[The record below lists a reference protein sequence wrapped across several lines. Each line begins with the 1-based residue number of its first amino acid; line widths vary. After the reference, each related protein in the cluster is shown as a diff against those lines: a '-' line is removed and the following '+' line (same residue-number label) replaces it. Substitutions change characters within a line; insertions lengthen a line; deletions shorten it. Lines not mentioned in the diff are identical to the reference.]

1 MDPLADKILVISAL
15 VCFVSLGLI
24 NPWWVLIIIVR
35 EFLVTSLRL
44 VAADEGVVIA
54 ANKWGKVKTVSQ
66 IIAIALILAMQY
78 AQELIAAGTLSAFSV
93 GGVPAG
99 MVFLWIGEALMAV
112 TVFFTVLWRNL
123 FKTELEGN
131 RQFEIRKQKAA
142 DALVAFRGLL
152 RFSGLLFLLLSR
164 TLKSQESDVFA
175 ELFFLLHPQI
185 RRAEAYSF
193 LPYGTN
199 KVHPPNQAGSQAI
212 YRIVLRFPFSL
223 CHPERCGFARMKKLY
238 GWIR

>member
-1 MDPLADKILVISAL
+1 MNLPNKLTVLRMAMVPFFVGALLWQELPHNCLIALLLFLAASYTDHLDGKIARSRNLITNFGKFMDPLADKILVISAL

-24 NPWWVLIIIVR
+24 NPWWVLIIIAR

-93 GGVPAG
+93 GGIPSET
-99 MVFLWIGEALMAV
+99 VFLWTGEA
-112 TVFFTVLWRNL
+112 THGGHRVFYGTLRRNL

-131 RQFEIRKQKAA
+131 RQFQIRKTKG
-142 DALVAFRGLL
+142 RGCTCCMPWP
-152 RFSGLLFLLLSR
+152 FM
-164 TLKSQESDVFA
+164 
-175 ELFFLLHPQI
+175 FFGI
-185 RRAEAYSF
+185 VSSVSF
-193 LPYGTN
+193 EP
-199 KVHPPNQAGSQAI
+199 V
-212 YRIVLRFPFSL
+212 
-223 CHPERCGFARMKKLY
+223 
-238 GWIR
+238 